1 MNKKLLAA
9 LALTAVAGA
18 AQADVTLYGVI
29 DLAVGNIQHSLS
41 GSPTFPATVDP
52 VDPLKP
58 TVTGGVNGM
67 FNGGLS
73 PSRWGIKGTEDI
85 GGGVKA
91 VFTLESG
98 IDANTGNVA
107 SAAAAIAANAP
118 NPNQAA
124 APSSINGQLFNRQ
137 AWAGLSDAKLGQL
150 IFGRI
155 YAPEFDIV
163 VAYDP
168 VQAAQ
173 LFSPLGFSGSL
184 GGGGGYTEDLRNDNT
199 VRYSNQIGA
208 VNVGGMYKF
217 GNVSGNNSARQ
228 GWALNA
234 GYEAGKFGVQAAYQS
249 FNDVLHPGN
258 TTTSTPSTLAAG
270 TIAVTEANTRNY
282 MLAAKYKVTDAG
294 TVKAGYEHITYST
307 ASDMYTTATVGTYYG
322 FPIASVA
329 DIGASRNQDLYWV
342 GGDYNV
348 TPSINL
354 AVAYYDLNVSQ
365 SADNKQHNGD
375 QRYYSF
381 LADYSFSKRTDVYFG
396 VMQAN
401 FSGPQYAA
409 YMGSNNITAIGMR
422 HRF

>member
-9 LALTAVAGA
+9 LALTAVTGA

-52 VDPLKP
+52 VDPLKN
-58 TVTGGVNGM
+58 TVVGGVNGM
-67 FNGGLS
+67 FNGGIS

-85 GGGVKA
+85 GNGLKA

-98 IDANTGNVA
+98 IDANSGNVS
-107 SAAAAIAANAP
+107 SAAAALSANAP
-118 NPNQAA
+118 TPNQAA

-137 AWAGLSDAKLGQL
+137 AWAGLSDAKLGTL
-150 IFGRI
+150 YFGRV
-155 YAPEFDIV
+155 YAPEFDIAV
-163 VAYDP
+163 GYDP

-184 GGGGGYTEDLRNDNT
+184 GGGGGYTEDLRNDNSA
-199 VRYSNQIGA
+199 RYLNKIGD
-208 VNVGGMYKF
+208 VNFGGMYKF
-217 GNVSGNNSARQ
+217 GNVAGSNSARQ
-228 GWALNA
+228 GWAVNA
-234 GYEAGKFGVQAAYQS
+234 GYEAGKLGVQAAYQS
-249 FNDVLHPGN
+249 FNDVLHSGN
-258 TTTSTPSTLAAG
+258 TNTSAASTLPAG
-270 TIAVTEANTRNY
+270 DIAVTEANTRNY
-282 MLAAKYKVTDAG
+282 MIAAKYKVTDAG
-294 TVKAGYEHITYST
+294 TVKAGYEHITLST
-307 ASDMYTTATVGTYYG
+307 ASDINTTSTVGTYYG
-322 FPIASVA
+322 YTIGSVGN
-329 DIGASRNQDLYWV
+329 IGASRNQDVYWF

-348 TPSINL
+348 TPAINL
-354 AVAYYDLNVSQ
+354 AIGYYDYSYSQ
-365 SADNKQHNGD
+365 SGDSKQLNGD

-401 FSGPQYAA
+401 FSGPQLAA

>member
-1 MNKKLLAA
+1 
-9 LALTAVAGA
+9 
-18 AQADVTLYGVI
+18 
-29 DLAVGNIQHSLS
+29 
-41 GSPTFPATVDP
+41 
-52 VDPLKP
+52 
-58 TVTGGVNGM
+58 
-67 FNGGLS
+67 
-73 PSRWGIKGTEDI
+73 
-85 GGGVKA
+85 
-91 VFTLESG
+91 
-98 IDANTGNVA
+98 
-107 SAAAAIAANAP
+107 
-118 NPNQAA
+118 
-124 APSSINGQLFNRQ
+124 
-137 AWAGLSDAKLGQL
+137 
-150 IFGRI
+150 
-155 YAPEFDIV
+155 
-163 VAYDP
+163 
-168 VQAAQ
+168 
-173 LFSPLGFSGSL
+173 
-184 GGGGGYTEDLRNDNT
+184 
-199 VRYSNQIGA
+199 
-208 VNVGGMYKF
+208 MYKF
-217 GNVSGNNSARQ
+217 GNVAGNNSARQ

-249 FNDVLHPGN
+249 FNDVLHPGS
-258 TTTSTPSTLAAG
+258 TSTSAPASPALTAG

-307 ASDMYTTATVGTYYG
+307 ASDTYTTATVGTYYG
-322 FPIASVA
+322 FPIFSVA
-329 DIGASRNQDLYWV
+329 NISASRNQDLYWV

-365 SADNKQHNGD
+365 SSDNAQLNGD

>member
-52 VDPLKP
+52 VDPLKN
-58 TVTGGVNGM
+58 TVVGGVNGM

-234 GYEAGKFGVQAAYQS
+234 GYEAGKFGVQAAYLS

-258 TTTSTPSTLAAG
+258 TVTSTPSTLAAG

-365 SADNKQHNGD
+365 SADNKQLNGD